1 MNRPRLN
8 IQKLNGQLGRT
19 ATTSDMTT
27 AVVMNGVATTE
38 MTLGEIY
45 TLRSIDDAEA
55 LLLNDAY
62 DDTNSVLTYH
72 RLKKMFFNNPSIVI
86 HFMPVAQTVTL
97 TQMADKNNNYLAK
110 VLRDKAGECKQA
122 MIALN
127 PLDNY
132 TPTITDGLDAD
143 SIAAMYKL
151 QELADFE
158 YSKDRFCDFYV
169 EGRSFS
175 GSASAVLNVRNL
187 QNECPDVSMWIGAD
201 HDVSNLKTI
210 YNKYASVEDYVSMIT
225 LAEVSQNAGEQIP
238 EFSLTDANKGYYLN
252 AGLSSGSHINTYS
265 DTNLDLLNEKGLNF
279 ATLVPGIAGYHIVDT
294 NTCCAITSDYA
305 YVENNRTIKKAIRLA
320 RVALLPKVKSR
331 LYVDPNNGKLR
342 PEICKSLEVV
352 GQEAL
357 RPMLAA
363 GDISGGID
371 MYVDPNQNVLAT
383 SKLEAKLTFVPVA
396 IGREITLKIGFNN
409 PFKN

>member
-8 IQKLNGQLGRT
+8 ILKLNGQLGRT
-19 ATTSDMTT
+19 ATTADMTT
-27 AVVMNGVATTE
+27 AVVMNAVATDD
-38 MTLGEIY
+38 MDLGTIY
-45 TLRSIDDAEA
+45 TLNSIDDVEA
-55 LLLNDAY
+55 LGLNDAY

-97 TQMADKNNNYLAK
+97 TQMADKANNYLAK
-110 VLRDKAGECKQA
+110 VLRDKAGECKLA

-127 PLDNY
+127 PITSY
-132 TPTITDGLDAD
+132 TATITTGLDAD
-143 SIAAMYKL
+143 CITALYKL

-158 YSKDRFCDFYV
+158 YSKDRFCDFFL

-175 GSASAVLNVRNL
+175 GSASAVLNLRTL
-187 QNECPDVSMWIGAD
+187 ESECPDVHTWIGAD
-201 HDVSNLKTI
+201 NDVSNLKPI
-210 YNKYASVEDYVSMIT
+210 YNKYASVEDFVSMIS

-238 EFSLTDANKGYYLN
+238 EFSLTDVTNGYYLN
-252 AGLSSGSHINTYS
+252 GGLSSGSHINTYT
-265 DTNLDLLNEKGLNF
+265 DDNLDLLNEKGLNF
-279 ATLVPGIAGYHIVDT
+279 ATLVPGVIGYHIVDT
-294 NTCCAITSDYA
+294 NSASAITSDYA

-320 RVALLPKVKSR
+320 RVAVLPKVKSR
-331 LYVDPNNGKLR
+331 LYVDPNTGKLQ
-342 PEICKSLEVV
+342 PEISKSLEVV
-352 GQEAL
+352 AQEAL
-357 RPMLAA
+357 RPMLAD

-371 MYVDPNQNVLAT
+371 CFVDPNQNVLTT
-383 SKLEAKLTFVPVA
+383 SKLEMKLTFVPVA